1 MTAKATSVKYPVTEN
16 PNRKLVARLVG
27 RREAHAIGVRDA
39 ANKHHGHQ
47 IPGSMK
53 KVY

>member
-1 MTAKATSVKYPVTEN
+1 MTARAYATKFPVEQN
-16 PNRKLVARLVG
+16 SNRKLVARLAG
-27 RREAHAIGVRDA
+27 RRAGHATGLA
-39 ANKHHGHQ
+39 QASNKRHGHQ